1 MTLTARTY
9 LPATHQELTPVEQ
22 ALTDAPNPQAEFAL
36 RGPRGDVP
44 LPEPVYEI
52 LQQVVTAMQ
61 AGKAITVTPN
71 DPVLTTQQ
79 AADLLG
85 VTRPTLVKFLDE
97 GRMPFERVS
106 TRRKVRL
113 QDVLEYRERRKEEQC
128 RALAEVAAPFDDE
141 DLETVL
147 AQAKAARKAVA
158 ARRRAQAAQG
168 S

>member
-1 MTLTARTY
+1 M
-9 LPATHQELTPVEQ
+9 
-22 ALTDAPNPQAEFAL
+22 
-36 RGPRGDVP
+36 P

-85 VTRPTLVKFLDE
+85 VTHPREVPRRE

-113 QDVLEYRERRKEEQC
+113 QDVLEYRERRKEEQY

-168 S
+168 N